1 MNEEM
6 QNTYWSW
13 KKWSGKNDAD
23 VQPIIDIMEIIVVSK
38 ETECGKQN
46 KNEQID
52 MEHD

>member
-1 MNEEM
+1 LKL
-6 QNTYWSW
+6 